1 MGEAKRRGTFEERK
15 AKSKTNV
22 ADFIKMGFDDE
33 FGMVQI
39 ITNEKKIINHID
51 IMPER
56 KEVLFGIQERKR
68 LNSELPFFIRI
79 GNGLIVYTIK
89 SGFYMVIFV
98 GGSDSELLEK
108 AERFKQK
115 MLQHCGLKE

>member
-15 AKSKTNV
+15 ANSKTSV
-22 ADFIKMGFDDE
+22 TDFVKMGFDDE

-39 ITNEKKIINHID
+39 ITNEKKIMKHID
-51 IMPER
+51 TMPER

-79 GNGLIVYTIK
+79 GNGLIAYTIK